1 MHYLKQIL
9 HQAKQTLI
17 REVIVDHHLVDNI
30 YEICTQHGNDIFLVA
45 DENTVELLNKNVLNK
60 ISHLIV
66 PSNTIRPLAKS
77 YIISDASKILL
88 SQCSDT
94 GIQKKEVWIPVS
106 STGMTP
112 GRETTPNSVASL
124 ETVNLV
130 RNKAKDNDLIVAFG
144 SGTVNDICKYAS
156 YLEKKDY
163 ISFPTAASMNGYT
176 SANASVLVDGHKK
189 SFAAHLPKAVYI
201 DINIIANAPLCLTLS
216 GFADFICRSTVEA
229 DWLLSHL
236 LLGTEYNA
244 LPFALVRDLEK
255 ILLREHLALA
265 KRSKKVVLLLME
277 ALLISGLGMAISKG
291 SHSASQGEHMIAHA
305 MEMVTKDYSSLHGE
319 KIAVTTLTMANLQ
332 EKILS
337 IQNPTMKPINYSGV
351 IPARDAGIQKIK
363 YGSQCLGTG
372 MTEDLA
378 EYFGNTEFIKILK
391 HKQILQQKI
400 GGILHKEWNNI
411 SSLIKQ
417 NLLPAKRLQKI
428 FEDLSI
434 PHLPEHLSWNKE
446 QYCKVVNLAFAT
458 RDRFT
463 FLDLAHCIIE
473 ESEVL

>member
-17 REVIVDHHLVDNI
+17 REVIVDHHLVDDI
-30 YEICTQHGNDIFLVA
+30 YEICTQHENDIFLVA
-45 DENTVELLNKNVLNK
+45 DENTAELLNKNVLNK

-66 PSNTIRPLAKS
+66 PINTIRHLAKS
-77 YIISDASKILL
+77 YFISDASKILS

-106 STGMTP
+106 STGMTS
-112 GRETTPNSVASL
+112 GREMIPDSVASL

-130 RNKAKDNDLIVAFG
+130 RNKAKDSDLIVAFG
-144 SGTVNDICKYAS
+144 AGTVNDICKYAS

-176 SANASVLVDGHKK
+176 SANASILVDGHKK
-189 SFAAHLPKAVYI
+189 SFVAHLPKAVYI
-201 DINIIANAPLCLTLS
+201 DINIIADAPLRLTLS

-244 LPFALVRDLEK
+244 LPFTLVRDLEQ

-277 ALLISGLGMAISKG
+277 ALLISGLGMVISEG

-337 IQNPTMKPINYSGV
+337 IQDPTIKPITSDV
-351 IPARDAGIQKIK
+351 KRV
-363 YGSQCLGTG
+363 
-372 MTEDLA
+372 TEC
-378 EYFGNTEFIKILK
+378 FGNTEFTKILEQK
-391 HKQILQQKI
+391 KILQQKI
-400 GGILHKEWNNI
+400 GGIIHKEWNNI

-417 NLLPAKRLQKI
+417 NLLPARHLQEI

-434 PHLPEHLSWNKE
+434 PHLPEHLGWNQE
-446 QYCKVVNLAFAT
+446 QYCKVVDFAFAT

-463 FLDLAHCIIE
+463 FLDLAHCIE

>member
-9 HQAKQTLI
+9 HQAKKTLI
-17 REVIVDHHLVDNI
+17 RKVIVDHHLASNI

-45 DENTVELLNKNVLNK
+45 DENTAELLNKNVLNK

-66 PSNTIRPLAKS
+66 PAPLVIPAPRAGI
-77 YIISDASKILL
+77 YDR
-88 SQCSDT
+88 SQCCAAWMTSDR
-94 GIQKKEVWIPVS
+94 PD
-106 STGMTP
+106 
-112 GRETTPNSVASL
+112 SVASL

-130 RNKAKDNDLIVAFG
+130 RNKAKDSDLIVALG
-144 SGTVNDICKYAS
+144 GGTVNDICKYAS

-176 SANASVLVDGHKK
+176 SANASILVDGHKK
-189 SFAAHLPKAVYI
+189 SFVAHLPKAVYI
-201 DINIIANAPLCLTLS
+201 DIDIIANAPLRLTLS

-236 LLGTEYNA
+236 LLGTEYNE
-244 LPFALVRDLEK
+244 LPFALVRDLEE
-255 ILLREHLALA
+255 ILLREYLALA
-265 KRSKKVVLLLME
+265 KRSKKVALLLME
-277 ALLISGLGMAISKG
+277 ALLISGLGMVISEG

-337 IQNPTMKPINYSGV
+337 IQDPTIKPTTLDV
-351 IPARDAGIQKIK
+351 KRV
-363 YGSQCLGTG
+363 
-372 MTEDLA
+372 TEC
-378 EYFGNTEFIKILK
+378 FGNNEFTKILEQK
-391 HKQILQQKI
+391 KILQQKI
-400 GGILHKEWNNI
+400 GGIIYKEWNNI

-434 PHLPEHLSWNKE
+434 PHLPEHLGWNQE
-446 QYCKVVNLAFAT
+446 QYCKVVDFAFAT

-463 FLDLAHCIIE
+463 FLDLAHCIE

>member
-17 REVIVDHHLVDNI
+17 REVIVDHHLADNI
-30 YEICTQHGNDIFLVA
+30 YEICTQHGNNIFLVA
-45 DENTVELLNKNVLNK
+45 DKNTAELLNKNALNK
-60 ISHLIV
+60 ISHLIIPASLV
-66 PSNTIRPLAKS
+66 ILAH
-77 YIISDASKILL
+77 
-88 SQCSDT
+88 DT
-94 GIQKKEVWIPVS
+94 GIYDGFQCCATW
-106 STGMTP
+106 MTP
-112 GRETTPNSVASL
+112 DRPESVASL
-124 ETVNLV
+124 EIVNLV
-130 RNKAKDNDLIVAFG
+130 RNKAKDSDLIVALG

-163 ISFPTAASMNGYT
+163 ISLPTAASMNGYT
-176 SANASVLVDGHKK
+176 SANASILVDGHKK
-189 SFAAHLPKAVYI
+189 SFATHLPKAVYI
-201 DINIIANAPLCLTLS
+201 DIDIIADAPLRLTLS
-216 GFADFICRSTVEA
+216 GFADFICRSTVKA

-236 LLGTEYNA
+236 LLGTEYNE
-244 LPFALVRDLEK
+244 LPFALVRDLEE

-277 ALLISGLGMAISKG
+277 ALLISGLGMVISKS

-337 IQNPTMKPINYSGV
+337 TQDPTIKPTTLDV
-351 IPARDAGIQKIK
+351 KRV
-363 YGSQCLGTG
+363 
-372 MTEDLA
+372 TEC
-378 EYFGNTEFIKILK
+378 FGNTKFTKILEQK
-391 HKQILQQKI
+391 KILQQKI
-400 GGILHKEWNNI
+400 GGIIHKEWSNI

-417 NLLPAKRLQKI
+417 NLLPARHLQKI

-434 PHLPEHLSWNKE
+434 PHLPEHLGWNKE
-446 QYCKVVNLAFAT
+446 QYYKVVSLAFAT

-463 FLDLAHCIIE
+463 FLDLAHCIE

>member
-9 HQAKQTLI
+9 HQAKKTLI
-17 REVIVDHHLVDNI
+17 REVIVDHRLVDDI

-45 DENTVELLNKNVLNK
+45 DKNTAELLNKNVLNK
-60 ISHLIV
+60 IAHLII
-66 PSNTIRPLAKS
+66 PAPLVIPAR
-77 YIISDASKILL
+77 DAGIYDR
-88 SQCSDT
+88 SQCRAAWMTSDR
-94 GIQKKEVWIPVS
+94 PD
-106 STGMTP
+106 
-112 GRETTPNSVASL
+112 SVASL

-130 RNKAKDNDLIVAFG
+130 RNKAKDSNLIVALG
-144 SGTVNDICKYAS
+144 GGTVNDICKYAS

-176 SANASVLVDGHKK
+176 SANASILVDGHKK

-201 DINIIANAPLCLTLS
+201 DIDIIADAPLRLTLS

-236 LLGTEYNA
+236 LLGTEYNE
-244 LPFALVRDLEK
+244 LPFALVRDLEE
-255 ILLREHLALA
+255 ILLREYLALA

-277 ALLISGLGMAISKG
+277 ALLISGLGMVISEG

-337 IQNPTMKPINYSGV
+337 IQDPTIKPTTLDV
-351 IPARDAGIQKIK
+351 KRV
-363 YGSQCLGTG
+363 
-372 MTEDLA
+372 TEC
-378 EYFGNTEFIKILK
+378 FGNNEFTKILEQK
-391 HKQILQQKI
+391 KVLQQKI
-400 GGILHKEWNNI
+400 GGILYKEWNNI

-434 PHLPEHLSWNKE
+434 PHLPEHLGWNQE
-446 QYCKVVNLAFAT
+446 QYCKVVDFAFAT

-463 FLDLAHCIIE
+463 FLDLAHCIE

>member
-9 HQAKQTLI
+9 HQAKETLI
-17 REVIVDHHLVDNI
+17 REVIVDHCLVEDI
-30 YEICTQHGNDIFLVA
+30 YEICAQQGNDIFLVA
-45 DENTVELLNKNVLNK
+45 DENTAELLNKNVLNK

-66 PSNTIRPLAKS
+66 PAPLVIPARDAGIYDRPQCRAARMT
-77 YIISDASKILL
+77 SDRP
-88 SQCSDT
+88 D
-94 GIQKKEVWIPVS
+94 
-106 STGMTP
+106 
-112 GRETTPNSVASL
+112 SVASL

-130 RNKAKDNDLIVAFG
+130 RNKAKDSNLIVALG
-144 SGTVNDICKYAS
+144 GGTVNDICKYAS

-176 SANASVLVDGHKK
+176 SANASILVDGHKK
-189 SFAAHLPKAVYI
+189 SFTAHLPKAVYI
-201 DINIIANAPLCLTLS
+201 DIDIIADAPLRLTLS

-236 LLGTEYNA
+236 LLGTEYNG
-244 LPFALVRDLEK
+244 LPFAFVRDLEE
-255 ILLREHLALA
+255 ILLREYLALA

-277 ALLISGLGMAISKG
+277 ALLISGLGMVISEG

-337 IQNPTMKPINYSGV
+337 IQDPTIKPTTLDV
-351 IPARDAGIQKIK
+351 KRV
-363 YGSQCLGTG
+363 
-372 MTEDLA
+372 TEC
-378 EYFGNTEFIKILK
+378 FGNNEFTKILEQK
-391 HKQILQQKI
+391 KILQQKI
-400 GGILHKEWNNI
+400 GGIIHKKWNNI

-434 PHLPEHLSWNKE
+434 PHLPEHLGWNQE
-446 QYCKVVNLAFAT
+446 QYCKVVDFAFAT

-463 FLDLAHCIIE
+463 FLDLAHCIE